1 MKGVEDMNTAET
13 KTATLLNVKD
23 GDTFKIAGIE
33 FIKFPD
39 KDGVT
44 PVVTRNIL
52 FNSRFGDN
60 NDLRSSDVLKRL
72 KEEVLPKICAAIG
85 EDNVCTFPTDLT
97 TWDGLK
103 PYGVMEDKIS
113 LPTMDFYRENVE
125 IFDKY
130 PVKNWWWLATPET
143 AHPHC
148 DPDWILCVSPRGD
161 INNDIYDNDDNGV
174 RPILIFKSSIFGS
187 SDN

>member
-1 MKGVEDMNTAET
+1 MKGAENMSTAEN
-13 KTATLLNVKD
+13 KAVCFPNVKD
-23 GDTFKIAGIE
+23 GDTFKVADIE
-33 FIKFPD
+33 FIKFPNV
-39 KDGVT
+39 DGMT

-60 NDLRSSDVLKRL
+60 NDLRSSEVLKRL
-72 KEEVLPKICAAIG
+72 KEEYLPKICAAIG

-113 LPTMDFYRENVE
+113 IPTMDFYRENVE

-130 PVKNWWWLATPET
+130 PVKNWWWLATPES
-143 AHPHC
+143 AQPHC
-148 DPDWILCVSPRGD
+148 DPDWILCVSPRGP
-161 INNDIYDNDDNGV
+161 IYGGLCDDVNGV

-187 SDN
+187 SNN